1 MAVEFT
7 QKASINGEWEE
18 MYPKTSAAQVET
30 DTERQFVSE
39 AEKEALAAAASSPK
53 VTVGQTA
60 PDSPKEGDIW
70 LDTSSA
76 AASPEP
82 PVVEPEEL
90 PEEPGNE

>member
-30 DTERQFVSE
+30 DTERQFVSA

-60 PDSPKEGDIW
+60 PDAPKEGDIW

-76 AASPEP
+76 ALPEP
-82 PVVEPEEL
+82 PEVEPEES
-90 PEEPGNE
+90 PEEPDNE